1 MLGKIGGLFQGLQY
15 NDKKVYKQKCFS
27 VIAKNVNCWEVS
39 TKSLFTFKRWYGVN
53 DETFSIM
60 GFHWKI
66 WFLDGRG
73 SQKPIKHRDCLKR
86 GAWIV
91 PALRESLAKKSVCVG
106 VGVCVC
112 LGGGLMPQGILWLLR
127 NFCIVILTS
136 IFGARS
142 KNVHKFFQPC
152 QLKDF
157 SRSWLL

>member
-39 TKSLFTFKRWYGVN
+39 TESLFTFKRWYGVN

-106 VGVCVC
+106 VCVCVF
-112 LGGGLMPQGILWLLR
+112 GGRVNAPRHTMATQKFLYCDSHKHIW
-127 NFCIVILTS
+127 CT
-136 IFGARS
+136 S